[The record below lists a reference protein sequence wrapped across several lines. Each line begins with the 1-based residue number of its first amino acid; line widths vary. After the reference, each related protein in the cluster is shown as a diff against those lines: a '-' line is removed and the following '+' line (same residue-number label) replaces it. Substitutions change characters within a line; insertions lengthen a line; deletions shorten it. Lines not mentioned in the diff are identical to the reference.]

1 MSVQTNGVVVD
12 IGCHRA
18 DFTTS
23 ASFGFADAV
32 YLVNWMEEVSGYHL
46 GAEARFAAETALLNV
61 GEHIHAMML
70 GELAQVWAK
79 VPELQDFAYRVRSAI
94 LPNQANGMET

>member
-1 MSVQTNGVVVD
+1 MSVHTNGVVAD
-12 IGCHRA
+12 IGTHRA

-46 GAEARFAAETALLNV
+46 GTEARSAAEAALLNV
-61 GEHIHAMML
+61 GEHIHALML

-79 VPELQDFAYRVRSAI
+79 VPGLQEFAHCVRSAI
-94 LPNQANGMET
+94 LPNPTNGMET